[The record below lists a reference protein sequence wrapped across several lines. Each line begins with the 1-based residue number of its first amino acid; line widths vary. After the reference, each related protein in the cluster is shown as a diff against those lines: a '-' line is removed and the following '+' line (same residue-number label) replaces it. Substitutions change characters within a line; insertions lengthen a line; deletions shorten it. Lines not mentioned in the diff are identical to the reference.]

1 MAVNTAPVKWAQRA
15 DSIYL
20 TLDLPDVK
28 DEQLK
33 LTKDMLSFRQVVD
46 TTAVQHSSSILYFT
60 IIRMILLYSVPGI
73 IMTPSIWNEYSSN
86 SVK

>member
-33 LTKDMLSFRQVVD
+33 LTKDMLSFRQDYKYRHTHCKIVSSVV
-46 TTAVQHSSSILYFT
+46 ALACPC
-60 IIRMILLYSVPGI
+60 SVAISFDQGGDHHP
-73 IMTPSIWNEYSSN
+73 
-86 SVK
+86 

>member
-33 LTKDMLSFRQVVD
+33 LTKDMLSFRQDYKYRRTHCKIVCSVFALACPPSP
-46 TTAVQHSSSILYFT
+46 AVLFGQRVNSHALEKAC
-60 IIRMILLYSVPGI
+60 
-73 IMTPSIWNEYSSN
+73 PS
-86 SVK
+86 

>member
-20 TLDLPDVK
+20 TINLPDVK

-33 LTKDMLSFRQVVD
+33 LTKDMLSFRQDYKNSTQTLHRKIVSCCVFVAARPPFFPLVVL
-46 TTAVQHSSSILYFT
+46 A
-60 IIRMILLYSVPGI
+60 
-73 IMTPSIWNEYSSN
+73 
-86 SVK
+86 

>member
-1 MAVNTAPVKWAQRA
+1 MSVNTAPVKWAQRL

-33 LTKDMLSFRQVVD
+33 LTKDMLSFRQGN
-46 TTAVQHSSSILYFT
+46 TRFF
-60 IIRMILLYSVPGI
+60 
-73 IMTPSIWNEYSSN
+73 
-86 SVK
+86 

>member
-1 MAVNTAPVKWAQRA
+1 MSENKGINTAPVKWAQRT

-33 LTKDMLSFRQVVD
+33 LTKEMLSFR
-46 TTAVQHSSSILYFT
+46 
-60 IIRMILLYSVPGI
+60 
-73 IMTPSIWNEYSSN
+73 
-86 SVK
+86 

>member
-20 TLDLPDVK
+20 TINLPDVK

-33 LTKDMLSFRQVVD
+33 LTKDMLSFRQDYKIQHNHCIVRSSRFACLLLRALPFPSVVL
-46 TTAVQHSSSILYFT
+46 A
-60 IIRMILLYSVPGI
+60 
-73 IMTPSIWNEYSSN
+73 
-86 SVK
+86 